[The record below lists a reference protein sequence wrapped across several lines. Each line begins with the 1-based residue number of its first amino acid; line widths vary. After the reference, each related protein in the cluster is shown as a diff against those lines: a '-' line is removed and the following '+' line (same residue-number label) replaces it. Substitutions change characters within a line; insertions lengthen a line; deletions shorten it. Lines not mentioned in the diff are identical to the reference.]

1 MIKEKNSMDET
12 ISLRHQAEERLI
24 KKRSEKV
31 ASLNEADALKLIHE
45 LEVHQIEL
53 EMQNEQLRAAELKA
67 SEVSEKLVA
76 LYDFAPTGYFTL
88 DRDSMIK
95 SLNLSGARMLGNERS
110 GFLNK
115 NFRRFI
121 TPETLEVF
129 NDFLMKVFETYT
141 KQTCEVRVITKADI
155 SRFILIEGIVSK
167 EEQEC
172 FLTAIDITEREIAE
186 EKLRNSEMRYRG
198 LFEYAKEGILILDA
212 RKGQII
218 DVNPFLI
225 KLLGYSYEE
234 FLGKELWE
242 IGFFKDIKDS
252 KNALIELQITGYLRY
267 DDLPLKSKS
276 GKLINVEVVCN
287 VYMVDHA
294 RVIQCN
300 IRDIQERKLTEA
312 ILKENEIHLRKL
324 IATKDKFFS
333 IIAHDLKSPFNS
345 IIGFS
350 NLLAEQVR
358 KKDFKEV
365 EEYAEIIQN
374 SSWRA
379 MDLLTNLLEWSRSQ
393 TGRIEFNPKN
403 IYLDELINEVTE
415 LLDDSAKQ
423 KSITILSEVP
433 EHLPFVADKAMIS
446 TVLRNLITNAVKFT
460 NPGGS
465 IIISA
470 IPDDKELMVSVSDNG
485 IGIKKDAISKLFRIE
500 ESISTSDTEG
510 KQGTGLGLLIC
521 YDFISKHG
529 GKIWA
534 ESISGTGTKFIFTLP
549 LLTDSQG

>member
-1 MIKEKNSMDET
+1 MIKEKNSMDEV
-12 ISLRHQAEERLI
+12 ISLRHKAEERLI
-24 KKRSEKV
+24 KKRPEK
-31 ASLNEADALKLIHE
+31 ATSPNEAEALKLIHE

-67 SEVSEKLVA
+67 SEASEKLVA

-88 DRDSMIK
+88 DRDSMII
-95 SLNLSGARMLGNERS
+95 SLNLSGARILGNERS
-110 GFLNK
+110 VFLNRK
-115 NFRRFI
+115 FRGFI

-129 NDFLMKVFETYT
+129 NDFLMKAFETYT
-141 KQTCEVRVITKADI
+141 KQTCEVRVIPNTGD
-155 SRFILIEGIVSK
+155 SRFILVEGIVSK

-186 EKLRNSEMRYRG
+186 EKLRNSEMRYRR
-198 LFEYAKEGILILDA
+198 LFESAKDGILILDA
-212 RKGQII
+212 RNGQIV

-252 KNALIELQITGYLRY
+252 KNALLELQVTGYLRY

-276 GKLINVEVVCN
+276 GKLINVEAVCN

-300 IRDIQERKLTEA
+300 VRDIQERKRTEA

-393 TGRIEFNPKN
+393 TGRIVFNPK
-403 IYLDELINEVTE
+403 IVEFDELISEVIE
-415 LLDDSAKQ
+415 LLNDSASQ
-423 KSITILSEVP
+423 KSITIKSEMP
-433 EHLPFVADKAMIS
+433 HQLTLIADKAMIS
-446 TVLRNLITNAVKFT
+446 AVLRNLISNAIKFT
-460 NPGGS
+460 NTGG
-465 IIISA
+465 IINISVSQ
-470 IPDDKELMVSVSDNG
+470 DEKELMVSVSDNG
-485 IGIKKDAISKLFRIE
+485 IGIKKDAIKKLFMIE
-500 ESISTSDTEG
+500 ESFSTTGTKGEE
-510 KQGTGLGLLIC
+510 GTGLGLLIC
-521 YDFISKHG
+521 NDFVSKHG

-534 ESISGTGTKFIFTLP
+534 ESQEGKGSRFIFTLP
-549 LLTDSQG
+549 KKK